1 MNYESMTL
9 LINGRPVINDQQ
21 SLTASGVKDGDVL
34 QALPFNAQQ
43 LMQQQMQHQSN
54 QPTDYRQKALELMRT
69 APRYSS
75 HSTILRVTY
84 LPHLTPRNFD
94 LILNL
99 SNILFLYFNGTFEL
113 VSTWNSNRKQKLS
126 SRK

>member
-69 APRYSS
+69 APRYSQLIFLAIVLFFEYTFS
-75 HSTILRVTY
+75 
-84 LPHLTPRNFD
+84 PHLTPRNFD

-99 SNILFLYFNGTFEL
+99 LSNLYLYFNDTYE
-113 VSTWNSNRKQKLS
+113 
-126 SRK
+126 

>member
-43 LMQQQMQHQSN
+43 LMQQQMQHQNN

-69 APRYSS
+69 APRYSQ
-75 HSTILRVTY
+75 L
-84 LPHLTPRNFD
+84 
-94 LILNL
+94 
-99 SNILFLYFNGTFEL
+99 LFL
-113 VSTWNSNRKQKLS
+113 
-126 SRK
+126 